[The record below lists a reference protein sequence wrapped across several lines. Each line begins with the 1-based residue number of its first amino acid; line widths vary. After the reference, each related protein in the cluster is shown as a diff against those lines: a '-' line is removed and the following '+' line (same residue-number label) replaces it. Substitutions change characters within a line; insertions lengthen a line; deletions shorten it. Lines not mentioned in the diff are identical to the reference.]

1 MRKTILTSTFLSTH
15 FPIPHEQAIMRLV
28 TPLTIVKIFKILM
41 LLTHGKENVLARWY
55 VFLHPQTF

>member
-15 FPIPHEQAIMRLV
+15 FPISHEQAIMRLV